1 MSLTRRGKVAVGAV
15 TLLVFGALGY
25 FTLFPEKAPAVIRT
39 AMDRVGLAP
48 ASAPLSPPATCPL
61 TGTNAPGGEIA
72 PRPALAIKVE
82 NHPLARPQ
90 AGLNDADI
98 VYEEPVEG
106 GLTRFIAVFQC
117 SASDRVGPV
126 RSGRTTDPSVLRQ
139 FGEAIFGY
147 AGGVPIVKREVT
159 QAGLTDENYIVAA
172 SAYTR
177 DDSRAAPHNLYT
189 NTADLRKAAASDAGA
204 PTPVFSYALELA
216 QKSRKARVMHLPFSG
231 YSDVYWRWS
240 ARDSAWLRWH
250 GTVPHTVE
258 GDQQVSATNV
268 IVQVV
273 RVSASSIVDAAG
285 NASPEVD
292 LVGSG
297 RAYVFRDGRVIVG
310 RWERPSLDDVTHF
323 IAKDGTEIALAPGR
337 TWVELLPDTV
347 PVEIG

>member
-1 MSLTRRGKVAVGAV
+1 MSITRRGKLAAGAV
-15 TLLVFGALGY
+15 TLLVFGTLGY

-39 AMDRVGLAP
+39 AMDRMGLAH
-48 ASAPLSPPATCPL
+48 ASAPVPPPATCPL
-61 TGTNAPGGEIA
+61 TSTNAPGGAIA

-117 SASDRVGPV
+117 SASGRVGPV
-126 RSGRTTDPSVLRQ
+126 RSGRTTDPNVLRQ
-139 FGEAIFGY
+139 FGAAIFGY
-147 AGGVPIVKREVT
+147 AGGVPIVKREVP
-159 QAGLTDENYIVAA
+159 QAGLTDVNYIVAA
-172 SAYTR
+172 PAYTR
-177 DDSRAAPHNLYT
+177 DDARAAPHNLYT
-189 NTADLRKAAASDAGA
+189 STAALRKAAATTAGA
-204 PTPVFSYALELA
+204 PAPVFSYALDLA
-216 QKSRKARVMHLPFSG
+216 QKSRKARVVHLPFSD
-231 YSDVYWRWS
+231 YSDAYWRWS

-258 GDQQVSATNV
+258 GDEQVSATNV
-268 IVQVV
+268 VVQVV
-273 RVSASSIVDAAG
+273 GVSASSIIDAAG

-297 RAYVFRDGRVIVG
+297 KAYVFRDGRVIIG
-310 RWERPSLDDVTHF
+310 RWKRPTLDDVTRF
-323 IAKDGTEIALAPGR
+323 LTKDGTEIALAPGR
-337 TWVELLPDTV
+337 TWVELLPDRV

>member
-1 MSLTRRGKVAVGAV
+1 MSITRRGKLAAGAV
-15 TLLVFGALGY
+15 TLLVFGTLGY

-39 AMDRVGLAP
+39 AMDRMGLAH
-48 ASAPLSPPATCPL
+48 ASAPVPPPATCPL
-61 TGTNAPGGEIA
+61 TSTNAPGGAIA

-117 SASDRVGPV
+117 SASGRVGPV
-126 RSGRTTDPSVLRQ
+126 RSGRTTDPNVLRQ
-139 FGEAIFGY
+139 FGAAIFGY
-147 AGGVPIVKREVT
+147 AGGVPIVKREVP
-159 QAGLTDENYIVAA
+159 QAGLTDVNYIVAA
-172 SAYTR
+172 PAYTR
-177 DDSRAAPHNLYT
+177 DAGRAAPHNLYT
-189 NTADLRKAAASDAGA
+189 STAALRKAAASDTGA
-204 PTPVFSYALELA
+204 PNPVFSYALDLA
-216 QKSRKARVMHLPFSG
+216 QKSRKARVVHLSFSG

-250 GTVPHTVE
+250 GSVPHTVE
-258 GDQQVSATNV
+258 GDEQVSATNV
-268 IVQVV
+268 VVQVV
-273 RVSASSIVDAAG
+273 GVSASSIIDAAG

-297 RAYVFRDGRVIVG
+297 KAYVFRDGRVIIG
-310 RWERPSLDDVTHF
+310 RWERPTLDDVTRF
-323 IAKDGTEIALAPGR
+323 LTRGGTEIALAPGR
-337 TWVELLPDTV
+337 TWVELLPDSV

>member
-1 MSLTRRGKVAVGAV
+1 MSITRRGKLAAGAV
-15 TLLVFGALGY
+15 TLLVFGTLGY

-39 AMDRVGLAP
+39 AMDRMGLAH
-48 ASAPLSPPATCPL
+48 ASAPVPPPATCPL
-61 TGTNAPGGEIA
+61 TSTNAPGGAIA

-117 SASDRVGPV
+117 SASGRVGPV
-126 RSGRTTDPSVLRQ
+126 RSGRTTDPNVLRQ
-139 FGEAIFGY
+139 FGAAIFGY
-147 AGGVPIVKREVT
+147 AGGVPIVKREVP
-159 QAGLTDENYIVAA
+159 QAGLTDVNYIVAA
-172 SAYTR
+172 PAYTR
-177 DDSRAAPHNLYT
+177 DAARAAPHNLYT
-189 NTADLRKAAASDAGA
+189 STAALRKAAASDTGA
-204 PTPVFSYALELA
+204 PNPVLSYALDLA
-216 QKSRKARVMHLPFSG
+216 QKSRKARVVHLPFSG

-258 GDQQVSATNV
+258 GDEQVSATNV
-268 IVQVV
+268 VVQVV
-273 RVSASSIVDAAG
+273 GVSASSIIDAAG

-297 RAYVFRDGRVIVG
+297 KAYVFRDGRVIIG
-310 RWERPSLDDVTHF
+310 RWERPTLDDVTRF
-323 IAKDGTEIALAPGR
+323 LTRGGTEIALAPGR
-337 TWVELLPDTV
+337 TWVELLPDSV